1 MIRARGR
8 APWDNGRTTRR
19 TQGHGLAQHKI
30 LTRVPSHEIVNSDL
44 VVEVRA
50 DDGSLLILDAGTGLR
65 ALGATLG
72 RDAIRIDILLSHLHL
87 GHLQGL
93 GFFAPLYDRR
103 GEVHLW
109 GPPSPA
115 GSLRAR
121 LGRYLSPPLFP
132 VRLRDLGPQ
141 IVLHE
146 LPPEPHSIGPFRIRS
161 AFVIHPGPTVGYRI
175 VECAGGRPGN
185 RFCSTDGRRLIPQRT
200 AHSPH

>member
-1 MIRARGR
+1 M
-8 APWDNGRTTRR
+8 
-19 TQGHGLAQHKI
+19 
-30 LTRVPSHEIVNSDL
+30 
-44 VVEVRA
+44 RA

-175 VECAGGRPGN
+175 IEGSRSLAHLPDHERRSVRAASPSRPA
-185 RFCSTDGRRLIPQRT
+185 GRRALPLRAAPTYSSMMRSTPRT
-200 AHSPH
+200 STRAESAGATPLRIREQPAVAAR